1 MQTDEENNGNMYL
14 TLVPNDESKDKL
26 KKYKEIW
33 RKIKVGLSRSGR
45 LDLFPSLLQKYNNNS
60 LFDVLKLK

>member
-1 MQTDEENNGNMYL
+1 MYL

-45 LDLFPSLLQKYNNNS
+45 LNLFPSLLQKNNNNS

>member
-1 MQTDEENNGNMYL
+1 MYL
-14 TLVPNDESKDKL
+14 TSVPNDESKDKL

-45 LDLFPSLLQKYNNNS
+45 LNLFPSLLQKNNNS